1 MGLNPGIHLNLF
13 YFTTNPLKTHF
24 FFLYADMVKPNSND
38 DQPLEIQEHIKNE
51 DLEGN
56 VVMCSQCKK
65 ELPHNHEAIKHHM
78 VTEHMVV
85 KRSSSVSENSPRND
99 QTFESADEDDCI
111 QNR

>member
-1 MGLNPGIHLNLF
+1 
-13 YFTTNPLKTHF
+13 
-24 FFLYADMVKPNSND
+24 MVKPE
-38 DQPLEIQEHIKNE
+38 PLEDEAQNKNE
-51 DLEGN
+51 DLIGN

-65 ELPHNHEAIKHHM
+65 ELPQNHEAIKHHM

-85 KRSSSVSENSPRND
+85 KRKMSSVSENSPRND

>member
-1 MGLNPGIHLNLF
+1 
-13 YFTTNPLKTHF
+13 
-24 FFLYADMVKPNSND
+24 MVKPNSND

-65 ELPHNHEAIKHHM
+65 ELPQNHEAIKHHM

-85 KRSSSVSENSPRND
+85 KRKMSSVSENSPRND

-111 QNR
+111 ENR